1 LAAPRVLVE
10 ILDEFS
16 LSRAEAGSYDLHVG
30 YQLRGQ
36 DNVYYNSEPISF
48 TVN

>member
-16 LSRAEAGSYDLHVG
+16 LSRAEAGSYAVHVG
-30 YQLRGQ
+30 YQLQGAA
-36 DNVYYNSEPISF
+36 NLYFNAEPIWF
-48 TVN
+48 DVE